1 MIANRNETAKNKTFI
16 HWNLFLL
23 SKGRLF
29 METKSLLEKF
39 NIKSGEGVFLDI
51 LLLIGFIALGTI
63 GRTLLVGWNLQPFPN
78 FEIIMVMTFLAAIF
92 LRSTM
97 AIFVPL
103 FSMIFSD
110 ILLGNTI
117 FVGSQMNR
125 IVLFTYSG
133 FAIIAIVNI
142 FNRKRFRNGL
152 GTLKLKNIGF
162 AAGLGIGFVLTY
174 DMWTNIG
181 WWYLIYPHT
190 LGSLAA
196 VFTAGIPFMIYHII
210 SGVFTFVAIA
220 LPVVSFVSMNH
231 KIEIPVKI
239 KNTHK
244 IPILALTIGLIALSF
259 TGSAMQVPEKSEIW
273 LENSDEASVK
283 MVIIG
288 DEWIVKDNI
297 FAYEGDTVF
306 SILEEFTQRN
316 DISLESTYYDQ
327 FDSILIDSIENNQ
340 NGNDGM
346 YWQYYVNDEIP
357 MVGCDKYEISNGD
370 YIKWTFEITQY

>member
-1 MIANRNETAKNKTFI
+1 MK
-16 HWNLFLL
+16 
-23 SKGRLF
+23 
-29 METKSLLEKF
+29 TKSLFEKI
-39 NIKSGEGVFLDI
+39 NVKNGEGVLLDI

-133 FAIIAIVNI
+133 FAIIAIINI
-142 FNRKRFRNGL
+142 FNRKKFRNGL
-152 GTLKLKNIGF
+152 GTLKLKSIGF
-162 AAGLGIGFVLTY
+162 AAGLGVGFVLMY
-174 DMWTNIG
+174 DVWTNIG

-196 VFTAGIPFMIYHII
+196 VFTAGIPFMVYHMI

-220 LPVVSFVSMNH
+220 LPIVFLTSMNH

-244 IPILALTIGLIALSF
+244 IPILALTVGLIALSF
-259 TGSAMQVPEKSEIW
+259 TGTAMQVPEKSEIW
-273 LENSDEASVK
+273 LESSDETSVNV
-283 MVIIG
+283 VIIG
-288 DEWIVKDNI
+288 DEWMVKDNI

-306 SILEEFTQRN
+306 SILEELSNRN
-316 DISLESTYYDQ
+316 DISLESTYYEQ
-327 FDSILIDSIENNQ
+327 FDSILIDSIGNNQ
-340 NGNDGM
+340 NVNGGR

-370 YIKWTFEITQY
+370 YIEWSFETTQY